1 MADPTFLTIRAD
13 LRRLL
18 DRDVSVDTDYLAQE
32 PVIFRNAEYRIAREL
47 NPIVDQVYVQ
57 GVMTPGNPYL
67 PRSSRTLSTQFLAIS
82 LPSTEIKLLEYRPIA
97 WLQKWWPHPLINGE
111 PRYAAVVDD
120 DSLKVAPPPDFS
132 YPWTQANRR
141 HTLFVDDAHVTNEYV
156 QTYPDLLFYAAAVE
170 GAIYAQEDR
179 RNDLFNTYNSMFDK
193 RKAAII
199 GSEQIASKTNSETGP
214 EKERS
219 P

>member
-47 NPIVDQVYVQ
+47 NPIADQVYVT
-57 GVMTPGNPYL
+57 GVMTPGNALL
-67 PRSSRTLSTQFLAIS
+67 PRSSRTLSTQFLEIT
-82 LPSTEIKLLEYRPIA
+82 LPSTETKLIEYRPIA
-97 WLQKWWPHPLINGE
+97 WLQKCWPHPLSTGE
-111 PRYAAVVDD
+111 PRYAAVYDD
-120 DSLKVAPPPDFS
+120 DRLKVAPPPDYP
-132 YPWTQANRR
+132 YPWIQANRR
-141 HTLFVDDAHVTNEYV
+141 HTLFLDEAHVSNNYV
-156 QTYPDLLFYAAAVE
+156 QSYPDLLFYAAAVE

-179 RNDLFNTYNSMFDK
+179 RNDLFNTYNAMFDR

-199 GSEQIASKTNSETGP
+199 GSEQIASQTSSETGP

>member
-1 MADPTFLTIRAD
+1 MANPTYLTIRAD

-32 PVIFRNAEYRIAREL
+32 EAIFRNAEYRIAREL

-67 PRSSRTLSTQFLAIS
+67 PRSSRTLSTQYLAITT
-82 LPSTEIKLLEYRPIA
+82 PSTTTKQLQYRPIA
-97 WLQKWWPHPLINGE
+97 WLEKWWPHQLMNGE

-120 DSLKVAPPPDFS
+120 DTLKVAPPPDFS
-132 YPWTQANRR
+132 YPWVQANRR
-141 HTLFVDDAHVTNEYV
+141 HTLFLDEAHVSNEYV
-156 QTYPDLLFYAAAVE
+156 QAYPDLLFYACAVE
-170 GAIYAQEDR
+170 AAIYAQEDR
-179 RNDLFNTYNSMFDK
+179 RNDLFKTYNDMFDR

-199 GSEQIASKTNSETGP
+199 GSEQMASQTTSETGR

>member
-1 MADPTFLTIRAD
+1 MADPTFLTIRDD

-32 PVIFRNAEYRIAREL
+32 AVIFRNAEYRIAREL
-47 NPIVDQVYVQ
+47 NPIVDQVYVT
-57 GVMTPGNPYL
+57 GVMSPGNAFL
-67 PRSSRTLSTQFLAIS
+67 PRSSRTLSTQFLQIT
-82 LPSTEIKLLEYRPIA
+82 LPTTETKQLELRPIA
-97 WLQKWWPHPLINGE
+97 WLVKWWPHPLVFGE
-111 PRYAAVVDD
+111 PKFAAVYDD
-120 DSLKVAPPPDFS
+120 DNIRVAPPPDYP
-132 YPWTQANRR
+132 YPWVQANRR
-141 HTLFVDDAHVTNEYV
+141 HTLFLDEAHVSNEYV

-179 RNDLFNTYNSMFDK
+179 RNDLFNTYNAMFDR

-199 GSEQIASKTNSETGP
+199 GSEQIASKTSSETGP